1 MSWNP
6 FAKKMRNIETPMPIE
21 DDEQEQLENEIA
33 ELRKQLDYLQ
43 DNHIDYHRMYMR
55 DLHPE
60 FRMGFWDEEQ
70 LVRRQLFRSYHNCP
84 SCGAPLNPAKD
95 ECEYCK
101 TYCRFDKVYFT
112 EVPEI
117 DRPASL

>member
-1 MSWNP
+1 MIDRTDTRYLP
-6 FAKKMRNIETPMPIE
+6 TH
-21 DDEQEQLENEIA
+21 QEMLERENA

-43 DNHIDYHRMYMR
+43 DNRIEYQHMSMR

-60 FRMGFWDEEQ
+60 FSMGFWDEEQ
-70 LVRRQLFRSYHNCP
+70 LVRRQLFRSYQNCP
-84 SCGAPLNPAKD
+84 SCGAPLSPAKD
-95 ECEYCK
+95 RCEYCN
-101 TYCRFDKVYFT
+101 TYCRFDRVFYA

>member
-6 FAKKMRNIETPMPIE
+6 FAKKMKNIETCNYYE
-21 DDEQEQLENEIA
+21 DDNQEQLENENA

-43 DNHIDYHRMYMR
+43 DNHIEYHHMYMR
-55 DLHPE
+55 DLLPE
-60 FRMGFWDEEQ
+60 FTMGFWNEEQ
-70 LVRRQLFRSYHNCP
+70 LVRKQLFRSYSNCP

-101 TYCRFDKVYFT
+101 TYCRFDKVYST